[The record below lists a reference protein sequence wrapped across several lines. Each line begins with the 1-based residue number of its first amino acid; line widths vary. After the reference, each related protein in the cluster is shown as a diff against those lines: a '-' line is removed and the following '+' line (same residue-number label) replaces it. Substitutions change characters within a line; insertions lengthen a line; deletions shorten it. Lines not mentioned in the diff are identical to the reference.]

1 MLNQRQKAILKYL
14 DEETYTTASFIAQQ
28 LELSDRTVRS
38 ELKQLAEELP
48 DYGMALIS
56 KPKFGY
62 RVEILDPV
70 LAGKTQAPR
79 TEMPATPQQRVRF
92 ILEYLLAHEDYVK
105 TEELCDLLFL
115 SQSSISQDLKTV
127 REILE
132 RYNLKLTVRPHYG
145 LKIEGSEFDYRQ
157 CLSTCLTSMMEDQ
170 PEADQRQGQ
179 LQRISEILETVFE
192 EAQFF
197 MSDFAFN
204 NLAMHLL
211 IALQRIVSGN
221 HVPMTPQK
229 LEELKAKPLYPLAQK
244 IVGCIEQAF
253 SVVIPESEC
262 GYIVIH
268 LLGKQMIKSP
278 QQENCIISETMYE
291 TVDEMLRVV
300 DDEMNLDLS
309 SDLNLRLVL
318 ALHLVP
324 LENRLQYDLNMRN
337 PLLKEIKNH
346 YMLAFMIATTA
357 CGVLKERYQKEISED
372 EIGYIALHINLALE
386 RKRETIRRKN
396 IVIVCSTGRGTAELL
411 EYQYRDKFGKYI
423 NQLMTCDVL
432 TLDRIDFSDVDLVI
446 STVEIPVKLPVPI
459 LRVQYFMQ
467 TRDESKIK
475 RVLAQSGT
483 SSIEHFFDPNL
494 FLVNVPAK
502 NKTEVIDYMSAR
514 IRNFYKVPRNF
525 KELILLREKK
535 AVTEFG
541 NLIAI
546 PHPYRVCTDETFVC
560 VALLKR
566 PILWDKKKVQLVF
579 LLSIEKGKNR
589 DLQKFYTLTSKFL
602 TSKDYVRLLLHE
614 KRYATLMR
622 IFRTIE
628 EDLNN

>member
-1 MLNQRQKAILKYL
+1 
-14 DEETYTTASFIAQQ
+14 
-28 LELSDRTVRS
+28 
-38 ELKQLAEELP
+38 
-48 DYGMALIS
+48 
-56 KPKFGY
+56 
-62 RVEILDPV
+62 
-70 LAGKTQAPR
+70 
-79 TEMPATPQQRVRF
+79 
-92 ILEYLLAHEDYVK
+92 
-105 TEELCDLLFL
+105 
-115 SQSSISQDLKTV
+115 
-127 REILE
+127 
-132 RYNLKLTVRPHYG
+132 
-145 LKIEGSEFDYRQ
+145 
-157 CLSTCLTSMMEDQ
+157 
-170 PEADQRQGQ
+170 
-179 LQRISEILETVFE
+179 
-192 EAQFF
+192 
-197 MSDFAFN
+197 
-204 NLAMHLL
+204 
-211 IALQRIVSGN
+211 
-221 HVPMTPQK
+221 
-229 LEELKAKPLYPLAQK
+229 
-244 IVGCIEQAF
+244 
-253 SVVIPESEC
+253 
-262 GYIVIH
+262 
-268 LLGKQMIKSP
+268 
-278 QQENCIISETMYE
+278 
-291 TVDEMLRVV
+291 
-300 DDEMNLDLS
+300 
-309 SDLNLRLVL
+309 
-318 ALHLVP
+318 
-324 LENRLQYDLNMRN
+324 
-337 PLLKEIKNH
+337 
-346 YMLAFMIATTA
+346 MLAFMIATTA

-459 LRVQYFMQ
+459 PRVQYFMQ

-579 LLSIEKGKNR
+579 LLRAFITGV
-589 DLQKFYTLTSKFL
+589 L
-602 TSKDYVRLLLHE
+602 
-614 KRYATLMR
+614 
-622 IFRTIE
+622 
-628 EDLNN
+628 